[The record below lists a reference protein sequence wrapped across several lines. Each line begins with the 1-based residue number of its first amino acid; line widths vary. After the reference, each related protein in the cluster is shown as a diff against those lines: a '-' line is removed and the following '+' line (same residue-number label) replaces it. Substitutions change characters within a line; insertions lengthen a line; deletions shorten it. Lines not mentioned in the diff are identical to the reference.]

1 MRKLVTLMAFAIM
14 LTGCTTDVVPT
25 QSELER
31 KAKKRNEV
39 VLASTVTDGTVIE
52 YLQGLEVVEVP
63 RGNVRNYN
71 WITFPN
77 DFTGDTYFRGS
88 MYDENFNF
96 LVIDDVSFGQYP
108 TNGTN
113 GYALAGSL
121 ESGVVYYLRLKT
133 LDTNEVVFVQII
145 L

>member
-25 QSELER
+25 QSEVER

-39 VLASTVTDGTVIE
+39 VLASTVTDGTVVE

-77 DFTGDTYFRGS
+77 DFTGDTYFRGE